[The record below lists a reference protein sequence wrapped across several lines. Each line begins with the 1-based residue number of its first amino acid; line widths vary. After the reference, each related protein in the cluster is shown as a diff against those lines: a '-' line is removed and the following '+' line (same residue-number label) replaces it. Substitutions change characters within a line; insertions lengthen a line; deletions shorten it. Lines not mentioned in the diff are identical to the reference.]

1 MSYIGYIYNAP
12 CTRTDCC
19 PCFFS
24 FLILIIDTA
33 RAIRVQID
41 LLRNLEVR
49 DQVKAR
55 PESGLQR
62 TFTGKHR
69 EKAMS
74 ASAGLNKLYA

>member
-1 MSYIGYIYNAP
+1 ML
-12 CTRTDCC
+12 
-19 PCFFS
+19 FS

-41 LLRNLEVR
+41 LIRNLEVR

-62 TFTGKHR
+62 TLTGKHR